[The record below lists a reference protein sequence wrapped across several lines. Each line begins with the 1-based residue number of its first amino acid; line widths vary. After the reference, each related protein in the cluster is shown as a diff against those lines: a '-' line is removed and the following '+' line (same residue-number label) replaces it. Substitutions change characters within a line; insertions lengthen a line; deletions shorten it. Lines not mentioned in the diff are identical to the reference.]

1 MNVFENYKIE
11 FNEKKR
17 KEKEIDDVTFA
28 EIMNTSNKDYFP
40 KYLTNEKLLDL
51 QINDSNFRRYF
62 LVQILILCQYLTG
75 EVKFKLPSYKLL
87 EKQTLWVN
95 ELVDRTYTIMEAIP
109 PKGKKFANTV
119 KHILSREEN
128 WINWKNEG
136 CPSFAKT
143 KQSLLTKPA
152 PREIIQNGKR
162 KIRAPKRSVGE
173 EFLINPK
180 KINLGTN
187 ELTKLWNLCPGK
199 YSFNFLVGFKKN
211 YFFEYLY

>member
-28 EIMNTSNKDYFP
+28 EILNASNKDYFP

-62 LVQILILCQYLTG
+62 LVQILILSQYLIG

-95 ELVDRTYTIMEAIP
+95 ELVDRTYTIMEATP

-143 KQSLLTKPA
+143 KQPLLSKPK
-152 PREIIQNGKR
+152 PREVIQHGKR

-199 YSFNFLVGFKKN
+199 YSIIVKIKFC
-211 YFFEYLY
+211 